1 MNDFT
6 YITDRNERKIA
17 QEELKKIGQRE
28 DELRK
33 ELSNLQHRSYELHKR
48 LGYYAKKEI
57 LYGISC

>member
-17 QEELKKIGQRE
+17 QEELNKIEQRE

-33 ELSNLQHRSYELHKR
+33 ELGNLKHRSYELQKR